1 MSASKRTPLIYLFFL
16 RWIAFVRVGMLRRV
30 KRKRFIYLFLSEH
43 RLFSALFRSVTK
55 VWCVADLF
63 QWLYY
68 FQDWFEYKTAFWK
81 SGSKRWGWMW
91 KQDIQ
96 HQVVFIFIFFKGER
110 ATVTLL
116 VLMFPDLVK
125 SVYIFL
131 SSPSTLGY
139 QQEYSRQALVE
150 YHESSWFL
158 KMKFSF

>member
-1 MSASKRTPLIYLFFL
+1 M
-16 RWIAFVRVGMLRRV
+16 
-30 KRKRFIYLFLSEH
+30 
-43 RLFSALFRSVTK
+43 
-55 VWCVADLF
+55 
-63 QWLYY
+63 
-68 FQDWFEYKTAFWK
+68 
-81 SGSKRWGWMW
+81 
-91 KQDIQ
+91 
-96 HQVVFIFIFFKGER
+96 
-110 ATVTLL
+110 TLL

>member
-16 RWIAFVRVGMLRRV
+16 NMPFVRVGMLRRV
-30 KRKRFIYLFLSEH
+30 KRKHFIYLFLSEH

-96 HQVVFIFIFFKGER
+96 HQVVFVFIFFKGER

>member
-30 KRKRFIYLFLSEH
+30 KRKRFIYLFLSER